1 MKRWGGGRFAG
12 VNLILNFMKKEE
24 IFALFQ
30 SFEDAVCRVEET
42 ECWSARDLCSLLG
55 YQQWRN
61 FLKVVDKAREACK
74 NAGQCVS
81 DHFADVS
88 KMIELA
94 KTALRSVEDIML
106 TRYACYLV
114 AQNGDPRKPQIAFA
128 QTYFAVQTR
137 KAELIEKRLDEVE
150 RVQARIKLQET
161 EHKLSGILYERGVN
175 DQTFAVIR
183 SKGDQALF
191 HLSTSMMKAKMGIPK
206 SRPLADFLPT
216 ISIKAKDF
224 AAEMTSVNVLSKDL
238 KGESSITNEH
248 IDNNEAVRK
257 MLVGRGIVPEQLP
270 PVEDV
275 KKVERRLNTEQKKL
289 MKNKNDS

>member
-1 MKRWGGGRFAG
+1 
-12 VNLILNFMKKEE
+12 MKKEE
-24 IFALFQ
+24 ILALFK
-30 SFEDAVCRVEET
+30 SYEDAVCMIDKT
-42 ECWSARDLCSLLG
+42 ECWSARELCTLFG

-61 FLKVVDKAREACK
+61 FCNVIDKAKEACS
-74 NAGQCVS
+74 NAGQSVS

-88 KMIELA
+88 KMIDIA
-94 KTALRSVEDIML
+94 KGAQREVDDIML

-137 KAELIEKRLDEVE
+137 RAELIEQRLLEVE
-150 RVQARIKLQET
+150 RVKARAKLQET
-161 EHKLSGILYERGVN
+161 ERKLSGILYERGVN

-191 HLSTSMMKAKMGIPK
+191 RLNTNMMKRKLGMPQ

-224 AAEMTSVNVLSKDL
+224 AAEMTSVNVQAKDL
-238 KGESSITNEH
+238 QGEASITREH
-248 IDNNEAVRK
+248 VDNNAAVRK
-257 MLVGRGIVPEQLP
+257 MLTERGIIPENLP
-270 PVEDV
+270 PAEDV
-275 KKVERRLNTEQKKL
+275 KKVERRLASEQKKML
-289 MKNKNDS
+289 KNKK